1 MKYLELLLV
10 SLRLGLTSFGG
21 PTAHLGYF
29 YDEYVK
35 RRQWLTESQYTNLVA
50 LCQFLPGPA
59 SSQVGFGIGV
69 AKGGLLGG
77 IISFLGFTLPSVI
90 VLMLCALFLLSYSDN
105 LTWTHGLKLVAV
117 AVVFNAIL
125 GMATKLVPDVK
136 TKLLALFTLIISV
149 LMSHTLS
156 QLGALIMVAIVGLVL
171 FRSHHN
177 TQTMVKI
184 FNIPK
189 KVGVSALVMFF
200 ILLLCLPIANYATT
214 SQWIAMIDAFYRS
227 GALVFGGGHVVL
239 PLLEQSFVSTE
250 MISTTDFL
258 TGYAL
263 AQAVPGPLFTFASY
277 IGTVMSGV
285 TGGIVAT
292 IAIFLPAFLLLVGV
306 LPFWEH
312 VQSNRY
318 AQAMLK
324 AVSAGVV
331 GILIAALYDPIITS
345 TMKSQLDFV
354 IVAILFVL
362 LAYCKVPSW
371 CIVLL
376 GIIAGVVLY

>member
-1 MKYLELLLV
+1 MKFLEILLV

-77 IISFLGFTLPSVI
+77 VISFLGFTLPSVI

-117 AVVFNAIL
+117 AVVLNAIL

-149 LMSHTLS
+149 LISHSLS
-156 QLGALIMVAIVGLVL
+156 QLAALIIVAIAGLVL
-171 FRSHHN
+171 FRTHHN
-177 TQTMVKI
+177 AQKMVKI

-189 KVGVSALVMFF
+189 KVGASALVLFF
-200 ILLLCLPIANYATT
+200 FFFNFFSL
-214 SQWIAMIDAFYRS
+214 SK
-227 GALVFGGGHVVL
+227 FG
-239 PLLEQSFVSTE
+239 
-250 MISTTDFL
+250 
-258 TGYAL
+258 
-263 AQAVPGPLFTFASY
+263 
-277 IGTVMSGV
+277 
-285 TGGIVAT
+285 
-292 IAIFLPAFLLLVGV
+292 
-306 LPFWEH
+306 
-312 VQSNRY
+312 
-318 AQAMLK
+318 
-324 AVSAGVV
+324 
-331 GILIAALYDPIITS
+331 
-345 TMKSQLDFV
+345 
-354 IVAILFVL
+354 
-362 LAYCKVPSW
+362 
-371 CIVLL
+371 L
-376 GIIAGVVLY
+376 GF